1 MQRRFITLDGEFDGL
16 KLGYVEWGDAAA
28 ARTVV
33 CVHGLTRNARDFDA
47 LAEALARHG
56 GRAIAID
63 VAGRGA
69 SDWLGDPAQY
79 DVAVYARH
87 LGRMLALLGLEAVDW
102 VGTSMGGL
110 IGMRIAAAP
119 GTPIQRLV
127 INDVGPFI
135 AKATMAPIKLYLGLD
150 LAFASIEE
158 LERHLRQIHAPFG
171 PLGDAQWRHLAEHSA
186 RWTPEGVKLH
196 YDPAIRE
203 PFLAWS
209 PDDID
214 LWDEFDRIA
223 CPTLVL
229 RGGDSLLLDALTA
242 ERMTRRGP
250 CATLVTFP
258 GIGHAPAL
266 MAEDQIGIVR
276 GWLGL

>member
-28 ARTVV
+28 ARTIV

-47 LAEALARHG
+47 LAEALAQRG
-56 GRAIAID
+56 GRVIAID

-69 SDWLGDPAQY
+69 SAWLGDPAQY

-87 LGRMLALLGLEAVDW
+87 LERMLALLGLEAVDW

-135 AKATMAPIKLYLGLD
+135 AKTTMAPIKLYLGLD
-150 LAFASIEE
+150 LTFAGIEE
-158 LERHLRQIHAPFG
+158 LEQHLRQIHAPFG
-171 PLGDAQWRHLAEHSA
+171 PLSDAQWRHLAEHSA
-186 RWTPEGVKLH
+186 RWTPEGVQLH

-209 PDDID
+209 PDDVD
-214 LWDEFDRIA
+214 LWDEYDRIA

-242 ERMTRRGP
+242 ERMIRRGP
-250 CATLVTFP
+250 RATLVVFP

-266 MAEDQIGIVR
+266 MAEDQIGVVR